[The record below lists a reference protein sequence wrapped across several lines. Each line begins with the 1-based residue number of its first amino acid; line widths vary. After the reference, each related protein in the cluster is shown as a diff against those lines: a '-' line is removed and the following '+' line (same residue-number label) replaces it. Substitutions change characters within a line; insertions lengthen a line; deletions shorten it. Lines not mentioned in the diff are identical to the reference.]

1 MAKDVRNMSQ
11 PLSTGLELVLNAC
24 EGELQIVLTDD
35 ERLVCAQSWNMVQ
48 RGTEIL
54 VPALRQIFELSDR
67 KLANLRRI
75 GCLRGPGSFT
85 GIRLVLATAA
95 ALRRTTRA
103 QLASLDYLQA
113 LATTCAK
120 QERLLYGRKI
130 WVLTHARRSLVH
142 CCLHQCYGPVIPCY
156 AEEAVEL
163 VSPAEA
169 FARIQACA
177 ELEAL
182 PVFACGSGL
191 ARNRELEERLLA
203 SCGVRVRVRADIVS
217 PSVEALMLLGRHG
230 DYFPKDVEPLYVR
243 PCDAVENLPS
253 LAERM
258 GMDAGEAVEELRDKL
273 GRRPESAI

>member
-35 ERLVCAQSWNMVQ
+35 ERLVCAQCWNMVQ

-54 VPALRQIFELSDR
+54 APALRQIFELSGR
-67 KLANLRRI
+67 RLANLRRI

-120 QERLLYGRKI
+120 QEQLLYGRKI
-130 WVLTHARRSLVH
+130 WVLTHARRNLVH

-177 ELEAL
+177 EREAL

-191 ARNRELEERLLA
+191 ARNRELEARLLA
-203 SCGVRVRVRADIVS
+203 SCGIRVRVRADIVS

>member
-35 ERLVCAQSWNMVQ
+35 ERLVCAQAWNMAQ

-54 VPALRQIFELSDR
+54 APALQQIFRLSGR
-67 KLANLRRI
+67 KIANLRRI
-75 GCLRGPGSFT
+75 ACLRGPGSFT
-85 GIRLVLATAA
+85 GIRLVLGTAA

-103 QLASLDYLQA
+103 QLAAIDYLQA

-130 WVLTHARRSLVH
+130 WVLTHARRNLVH
-142 CCLHQCYGPVIPCY
+142 CSLFQCYGPVIPCY
-156 AEEAVEL
+156 AEASVTL
-163 VSPAEA
+163 ISPDEA
-169 FARIQACA
+169 FERIRACA
-177 ELEAL
+177 EGESL
-182 PVFACGSGL
+182 PVFVCGSGI
-191 ARNRELEERLLA
+191 ARNGSLADRLA
-203 SCGVRVRVRADIVS
+203 SGAPEFMRMRADIVS

-230 DYFPKDVEPLYVR
+230 DYFPRDVDPLYVR
-243 PCDAVENLPS
+243 PCDAVENLPG

-258 GMDAGEAVEELRDKL
+258 GLNGSEAVEELQGKL
-273 GRRPESAI
+273 RRRPESAI